1 MKNVRVFYTKR
12 FSLDVKMSD
21 SAYEK
26 LTDKEPE
33 FVKTQANIMD
43 DNTEPEFESF
53 TLLDKV

>member
-1 MKNVRVFYTKR
+1 
-12 FSLDVKMSD
+12 MSD

-33 FVKTQANIMD
+33 FVRTQANIMD